1 MVMNHSA
8 WAPKQTQAV
17 ITHREPATEFHSVL
31 PIPLNDQPSTNC
43 VSLLSISV
51 QASSFNSLYRLA
63 VASLAATR
71 TLRLIA
77 SQPSSWG
84 KNTDIGNHN
93 RRQVKRLIGNPAT
106 DSNNHNNHNQN
117 KRVPILS
124 PWSRVIHNDPT
135 SFSERLID
143 SNVSSRNASRASNF
157 LNLYFSTGNGFN
169 PDILERYR
177 SN

>member
-63 VASLAATR
+63 VAT
-71 TLRLIA
+71 
-77 SQPSSWG
+77 
-84 KNTDIGNHN
+84 
-93 RRQVKRLIGNPAT
+93 V
-106 DSNNHNNHNQN
+106 
-117 KRVPILS
+117 
-124 PWSRVIHNDPT
+124 
-135 SFSERLID
+135 
-143 SNVSSRNASRASNF
+143 
-157 LNLYFSTGNGFN
+157 
-169 PDILERYR
+169 
-177 SN
+177 